1 LQKDNSTHLQ
11 QFKSKAK
18 ALPYRNLFFLT
29 IFSELSLRNK
39 SMSELRQNR
48 ATKEWI
54 ILATERSKRPH
65 QFEFKKMK
73 RKKLPPYDPDCP
85 FCAGNEGKT
94 PQEIWSK
101 REKGKWK
108 VRVIPNKFP
117 ALVFKEE
124 FLRET
129 EGFFIKMDGV
139 GRHEVLIES
148 QKHNRSL
155 ATLAL
160 KDLEEVCLAYWERYL
175 ELKKSDKRI
184 KTIIIFRNHGLS
196 AGTSLVHPHSQI
208 IALPLVPT
216 QIRHLLEEA
225 MRYFDDHGS
234 CVFCDMI
241 KEEISFEKRVIYQ
254 DKDFLAFHPF
264 APRVPFE
271 TWILPFSHNAAFG
284 NISPAQAKKIA
295 RPLKSVLEELY
306 KKLDDPDYN
315 LIFRTAPLKDAE
327 EDYYHWYIQILPR
340 LSTPAGFEL
349 GSGVYITTQRPE
361 VTAGFIRGEK
371 RI

>member
-1 LQKDNSTHLQ
+1 M
-11 QFKSKAK
+11 
-18 ALPYRNLFFLT
+18 RNPASAGSLSNY
-29 IFSELSLRNK
+29 IFRTATRAVPTKKIEN
-39 SMSELRQNR
+39 MSELRQNR

-54 ILATERSKRPH
+54 ILATERSKRPD
-65 QFEFKKMK
+65 EFKLEKEK
-73 RKKLPPYDPDCP
+73 RKKQPPFDSHCP
-85 FCAGNEGKT
+85 FCPGNEDQT
-94 PQEIWSK
+94 PNEIFSK
-101 REKGKWK
+101 KEKGKWK

-117 ALVFKEE
+117 ALLYKEK

-129 EGFFIKMDGV
+129 EGFFINMDGV
-139 GRHEVLIES
+139 GRHEVLIETP
-148 QKHNRSL
+148 QHNRSL

-160 KDLEEVCLAYWERYL
+160 KDLEQVCLTYRERYL

-241 KEEISFEKRVIYQ
+241 REEISFKKRVIYQ

-284 NISPAQAKKIA
+284 NISSRKAKKIA
-295 RPLKSVLEELY
+295 RPLKIVLGELY

-340 LSTPAGFEL
+340 LTTPAGFEL
-349 GSGVYITTQRPE
+349 GSGVYITTQKPE
-361 VTAGFIRGEK
+361 DTARFIQR
-371 RI
+371 